1 MKEFDIE
8 LDNKNVQS
16 ELKNHFDNN
25 SNKIIDEV
33 SQFKDEQLGQTW
45 IDTLNT
51 LTTQFQTIKD
61 KQLAEGDRIKK
72 EKEEAK
78 RSKEYKL
85 YGINPLV
92 LVAISFGVIVVGSI
106 AVLKIKS

>member
-8 LDNKNVQS
+8 LDNNNVQS
-16 ELKNHFDNN
+16 EIKNHFDNN
-25 SNKIIDEV
+25 SNKTIDEL
-33 SQFKDEQLGQTW
+33 SQFKDEQLGKTW

-51 LTTQFQTIKD
+51 LTSQFQNIKD
-61 KQLAEGDRIKK
+61 KQLLEGDRIKK

-78 RSKEYKL
+78 KSKEYKIF
-85 YGINPLV
+85 GMNPLV
-92 LVAISFGVIVVGSI
+92 VVALSFGVVLVGSI